1 MEKSFPGHT
10 REKLSF
16 LKNLKGSLL
25 TQSFKRKK
33 KQNQWG
39 ERIPR
44 LLFEWSALI
53 NTKNVIHH
61 TLTFQTL
68 GWFQQRVS
76 KAWSEGGNHFFFFNS
91 QNMKWNFN
99 LEVYYLSWIS
109 QRNSSQLVLWLL
121 RCSYNSSEISLSPQT
136 LHASFKHHSF
146 RPACVCMQLLNL
158 AIPVLVLV
166 LFCCQVSDDGVFFTE
181 MFPRYIAL
189 DKAVLYAQELAS
201 EL

>member
-1 MEKSFPGHT
+1 MEINVTLRRQQTEVAVFFWEKSFPGHT

-76 KAWSEGGNHFFFFNS
+76 KAWSEGGNHFFFLIL
-91 QNMKWNFN
+91 KIWNKILIWKF
-99 LEVYYLSWIS
+99 I
-109 QRNSSQLVLWLL
+109 
-121 RCSYNSSEISLSPQT
+121 ISLEFHNATAANLCSDCWDAVIIAVKFHYLPKPSMQPSNT
-136 LHASFKHHSF
+136 IHSDQ
-146 RPACVCMQLLNL
+146 PAFACSSL
-158 AIPVLVLV
+158 I
-166 LFCCQVSDDGVFFTE
+166 
-181 MFPRYIAL
+181 
-189 DKAVLYAQELAS
+189 
-201 EL
+201 